1 MFGSFTFQR
10 ILGVLKAFKLRAT
23 GKDYFIS
30 YSQESEDL
38 IATKYLSLNEP
49 GFYVDVGAHHPLRFS
64 NTYLFY
70 QAGYRGINIEADID
84 LFLIFTQLRK
94 NDINLNYAVAGEENG
109 KVLEFYTF
117 EEKALNTFDHE
128 LAKERESQ
136 GYKLKLVKQVETV
149 LLNDLLKEY
158 LPENQKIDLLNIDI
172 EGLDYNVLK
181 SFDFTTYSPKL
192 IICENYSKTFEDL
205 LKSKL
210 NQLLVS
216 KSYSAVS
223 KLKNSCIYLRNE

>member
-10 ILGVLKAFKLRAT
+10 ILGLLKAYKLRAT
-23 GKDYFIS
+23 GKNYSIS

-38 IATKYLSLNEP
+38 IAAKYLSLNDT
-49 GFYVDVGAHHPLRFS
+49 GFYVDVGAHHPMRFS

-70 QAGYRGINIEADID
+70 QAGYQGINIEADID
-84 LFLIFTQLRK
+84 LFSNFKQFRK
-94 NDINLNYAVAGEENG
+94 KDINLNYAVAGED
-109 KVLEFYTF
+109 KVKALEFYIF

-128 LAKERESQ
+128 LAKERELQ
-136 GYKLKLVKQVETV
+136 GYKVKLVKQVETI
-149 LLNDLLKEY
+149 LLNDLLKQY
-158 LPENQKIDLLNIDI
+158 LPKNQNIDLLNIDI

-181 SFDFTTYSPKL
+181 SFDFKSYSPKV
-192 IICENYSKTFEDL
+192 IICENYSSTLEDL

-210 NQLLVS
+210 NQLLIS